1 MKNKILESKRFN
13 LYISYRK
20 NINILLLIILKFLI
34 ILNTNGKL
42 IHPIYY
48 YSEIHLKVIGKGDR
62 NILSNS
68 FEFEP
73 SDVKINGVSNNCKKV
88 CNFQE
93 EENNVII
100 YFNDIINNCENMFY
114 LSEFIK
120 EIDLSKFDFSDVTT
134 TKYMFKNCTLLE
146 KIEFGNN
153 INTSSLK
160 TMESMFFG
168 CHNLTSLDLSKF
180 NTNKVE
186 SFSFL
191 LYYCK
196 NLVKLNLVNINT
208 SSAKIL
214 RSFFEHCE
222 KLESIDISNFNT
234 SSVTNM
240 FHMFFHC

>member
-42 IHPIYY
+42 IHQIYY
-48 YSEIHLKVIGKGDR
+48 YSEIRLKVLGKGDIS
-62 NILSNS
+62 ILSDN
-68 FEFEP
+68 FIFEP
-73 SDVKINGVSNNCKKV
+73 SEVKINGDSNNCKKV

-93 EENNVII
+93 EENNVIL
-100 YFNDIINNCENMFY
+100 YFSDSINNCENMFY
-114 LSEFIK
+114 HLKDIK
-120 EIDLSKFDFSDVTT
+120 EIDFSKFDFSDVTT

-168 CHNLTSLDLSKF
+168 CHNLTSLDLS
-180 NTNKVE
+180 
-186 SFSFL
+186 
-191 LYYCK
+191 
-196 NLVKLNLVNINT
+196 
-208 SSAKIL
+208 
-214 RSFFEHCE
+214 
-222 KLESIDISNFNT
+222 
-234 SSVTNM
+234 
-240 FHMFFHC
+240 

>member
-1 MKNKILESKRFN
+1 MKNKNIELNKIN
-13 LYISYRK
+13 LYFFNNIQISVLFK
-20 NINILLLIILKFLI
+20 IMLLL
-34 ILNTNGKL
+34 LNISSDIGKL
-42 IHPIYY
+42 IHQIYY
-48 YSEIHLKVIGKGDR
+48 YSEIRLKVLGKGDIS
-62 NILSNS
+62 ILSDN
-68 FEFEP
+68 FIFEP
-73 SDVKINGVSNNCKKV
+73 SEVKINGDSNNCKKV

-93 EENNVII
+93 EENNVIL
-100 YFNDIINNCENMFY
+100 YFSDSINNCENMFY
-114 LSEFIK
+114 HLKDIK
-120 EIDLSKFDFSDVTT
+120 EIDFSKFDFSSITT
-134 TKYMFKNCTLLE
+134 TKKMFMNCTLLK

-186 SFSFL
+186 NFSFL

-196 NLVKLNLVNINT
+196 NLVEINLSNINT
-208 SSAKIL
+208 SSAINM